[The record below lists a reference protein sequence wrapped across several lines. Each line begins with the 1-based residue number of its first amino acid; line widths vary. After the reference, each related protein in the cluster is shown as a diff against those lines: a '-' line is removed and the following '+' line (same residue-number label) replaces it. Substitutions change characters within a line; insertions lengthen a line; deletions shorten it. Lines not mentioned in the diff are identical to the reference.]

1 MTSAMDFVSARTA
14 ACNFKLKLVHK
25 LNIIPLKEHK
35 KIQGNDPHK
44 EICNHKLVSYSG
56 DNLTVLG
63 TVKLTVKSKSDVY
76 QEPTVHVLETHQRGL
91 LGFDPHKTW
100 A

>member
-1 MTSAMDFVSARTA
+1 MFESPRRGGQAR
-14 ACNFKLKLVHK
+14 NFTTNAPKILDLKSSSEQIFSRKL
-25 LNIIPLKEHK
+25 PL
-35 KIQGNDPHK
+35 GAPD
-44 EICNHKLVSYSG
+44 KLVSYSG

-63 TVKLTVKSKSDVY
+63 TVKLPVKSKSDVY
-76 QEPTVHVLETHQRGL
+76 QEPTFHVLETHQPGL